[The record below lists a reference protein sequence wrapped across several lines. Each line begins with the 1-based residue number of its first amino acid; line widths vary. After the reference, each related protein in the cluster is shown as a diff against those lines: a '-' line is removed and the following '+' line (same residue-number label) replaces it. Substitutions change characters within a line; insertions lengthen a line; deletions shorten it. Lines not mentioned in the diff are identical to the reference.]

1 MLMKNRNTK
10 RHWPALKPCRFY
22 MSFISW
28 NYNEF
33 ELSFCIAQ
41 GVKLT
46 LAEWIKSITASS
58 IMDDPQ
64 VFTEF
69 MEVYSELERGANV
82 QVKNI

>member
-1 MLMKNRNTK
+1 M
-10 RHWPALKPCRFY
+10 
-22 MSFISW
+22 
-28 NYNEF
+28 
-33 ELSFCIAQ
+33 SFCIAQ

-58 IMDDPQ
+58 IMNDPQ